1 MDLDDRDFDRAVEEL
16 RAMARTGAS
25 TGSLL
30 EFAKT
35 TVAVHSTPIHAV
47 VAFYRAFSIPLMVAT
62 SLGAGR
68 DSTKRIRVSPPRTWS
83 PSSVSSSDRTSG
95 ERRGRLRQG

>member
-1 MDLDDRDFDRAVEEL
+1 MDLDDRDFDRVVEEL

-47 VAFYRAFSIPLMVAT
+47 VAFYRAFNIPLMVAT
-62 SLGAGR
+62 SLGGWAGFNEENQG
-68 DSTKRIRVSPPRTWS
+68 
-83 PSSVSSSDRTSG
+83 VSSEDLESEFG
-95 ERRGRLRQG
+95 ELLRSNIR